1 MILYNFIFIVAAGNM
16 LTVGL
21 KKHVFRLFIWSF
33 RLLKSFLSNVLYTHI
48 YQCSG
53 INTWIPEEVSQSLK
67 KKYVHTVRNCSSKE
81 QFLQGLICSIF
92 GQSWLDFAMVTIIG
106 KVACLNKIWGQQLM
120 DNSKS
125 FPLTPVYIRTC
136 SDWHPCLR
144 SSACLHCESWIAW
157 FVIHVILDK

>member
-67 KKYVHTVRNCSSKE
+67 KNTFTVRNCSSKE

-120 DNSKS
+120 DNSKFS
-125 FPLTPVYIRTC
+125 INPCVHTHMFRPTSVPSQLCMPSLWVMDRLIR
-136 SDWHPCLR
+136 DPR
-144 SSACLHCESWIAW
+144 N
-157 FVIHVILDK
+157 FG

>member
-48 YQCSG
+48 YRCSG

-67 KKYVHTVRNCSSKE
+67 NTFT

-136 SDWHPCLR
+136 SDRHLCLR
-144 SSACLHCESWIAW
+144 SSACLRCESWIAW
-157 FVIHVILDK
+157 FVIHVILDI